1 MASSRPFSLSRVA
14 LAALASS
21 TATAQAADDAAASL
35 PTVSISAPRESNRPE
50 LTGFGDIPLTRSPL
64 QARVIGEEQIKD
76 TGAQNLRALTSLDAS
91 VSDAY
96 NSVGY
101 WDSLTVRGYVLDQ
114 RYNYRRDGLPI
125 NAETAIALDNKSRIE
140 LLKGTSGIQAGTSA
154 PGGLAN
160 LVVKRPDAEVR
171 NATLA
176 WRGANSVLGAVD
188 LGTRFGSDRAFGVR
202 VNAAVEHLDPE
213 LRAAK
218 GKRHLF
224 AMAGDWRPAPDT
236 LIEAEVETSRRSQP
250 SQPGFSLLGNRVP
263 SANSIGPRINL
274 NNQPWSQPVVLEGQT
289 ASLRLTQRL
298 NADWSAKAHYGTQR
312 LHTDDRLA
320 FPFGC
325 FDAGS
330 STYYA
335 TGYCPDGSF
344 DLYDFRSENERRV
357 TNALDLSLQGRLA
370 TAGLEHQL
378 TAGVLFTRFK
388 ARFEPQIFTFA
399 GTGSIDGTVI
409 TPPGPPDL
417 SDNTDRSERNTEL
430 YVRDVIQL
438 TRAFSTWLGVRH
450 TRLHR
455 ETLTTSGTEPTDYR
469 QNLTTPWVALNYEW
483 QPGLMSYVSWGQG
496 IESQVVPNR
505 TGTFS
510 NAGQALPALKSRQLE
525 VGIKGRTEQ
534 TNWSLT
540 AFDIDRPVYDRDR
553 TVTPS
558 PLQPD
563 GSARHR
569 GLEAG
574 VEARMGAWTWAASAM
589 LLHAERTDSA
599 NPLVDGQRPPNVPE
613 RVLKLQT
620 QYAMAGVAGLSLH
633 GGIVA
638 ESDRTLLPDNGTT
651 RIPGWARVD
660 LGARYAQKIDTRTL
674 VWRVGVDNVLDR
686 RAWQESPYQFEHV
699 YLYPMTPRTWRVSL
713 SADL

>member
-1 MASSRPFSLSRVA
+1 MASSRPFSLTRVA
-14 LAALASS
+14 LATLACTS
-21 TATAQAADDAAASL
+21 TAQAADDDAAASL
-35 PTVSISAPRESNRPE
+35 PTVSISAPREGNRAE
-50 LTGFGDIPLTRSPL
+50 LAGFGDIPLTRSPL
-64 QARVIGEEQIKD
+64 QARAIGEEQLKD
-76 TGAQNLRALTSLDAS
+76 AGAQNLRALTSLDAS

-188 LGTRFGSDRAFGVR
+188 LATRFGNDRAFGVR
-202 VNAAVEHLDPE
+202 VNVAAEHLDPE
-213 LRAAK
+213 LHAAN

-224 AMAGDWRPAPDT
+224 ALAGDWRPAPDT

-263 SANSIGPRINL
+263 SANGIDPRINL

-298 NADWSAKAHYGTQR
+298 NAEWSAKAHYGTQR
-312 LHTDDRLA
+312 LRTDDRLA
-320 FPFGC
+320 FPYGC
-325 FDAGS
+325 DAEGN
-330 STYYA
+330 YDR
-335 TGYCPDGSF
+335 YCSDGSY
-344 DLYDFRSENERRV
+344 DLYDFRSENERRI
-357 TNALDLSLQGRLA
+357 TNALDLSLQGRFA
-370 TAGLEHQL
+370 TVGLEHQL
-378 TAGVLFTRFK
+378 TTGVLFTRFK
-388 ARFEPQIFTFA
+388 ARFEQQIYTYA
-399 GTGSIDGTVI
+399 GVGSIDGNSV
-409 TPPGPPDL
+409 TPPGPADL
-417 SDNTDRSERNTEL
+417 SDNTDRDERNTEL
-430 YVRDVIQL
+430 YIRDVIQL
-438 TRAFSTWLGVRH
+438 TPALSTWLGLRH

-469 QNLTTPWVALNYEW
+469 QNVTTPWVALNYEW
-483 QPGLMSYVSWGQG
+483 QPGLMTYVSWGQG

-505 TGTFS
+505 PGSYS

-525 VGIKGRTEQ
+525 IGIKGRTEQ
-534 TNWSLT
+534 MNWNLT
-540 AFDIDRPVYDRDR
+540 AFDIDRPVYARDNS
-553 TVTPS
+553 VIPG
-558 PLQPD
+558 PLQSD

-569 GLEAG
+569 GVEAG
-574 VEARMGAWTWAASAM
+574 VEARTGAWTWAASAM

-599 NPLVDGQRPPNVPE
+599 DPTVDGQRPPNVPE

-620 QYAMAGVAGLSLH
+620 QYAVPGLAGLNLQ
-633 GGIVA
+633 GGIVV
-638 ESDRTLLPDNGTT
+638 ESDRTLLPNDGAM

-660 LGARYAQKIDTRTL
+660 LGARYAQKIDARTL

-699 YLYPMTPRTWRVSL
+699 YLYPVAPRTWRVSL

>member
-1 MASSRPFSLSRVA
+1 MASSRPFSLTRVA
-14 LAALASS
+14 LATLACTS
-21 TATAQAADDAAASL
+21 TAQAADDDAAASL
-35 PTVSISAPRESNRPE
+35 PTVSISAPREGNRAE
-50 LTGFGDIPLTRSPL
+50 LAGFGDIPLTRSPL
-64 QARVIGEEQIKD
+64 QARVIGEEQLKD

-171 NATLA
+171 SATLA

-188 LGTRFGSDRAFGVR
+188 LATRFGSDRAFGVR
-202 VNAAVEHLDPE
+202 VNVAAEHLDPE
-213 LRAAK
+213 LRAAN

-224 AMAGDWRPAPDT
+224 ALAGDWRPAPDT

-263 SANSIGPRINL
+263 SANGIDPRINL

-298 NADWSAKAHYGTQR
+298 NAEWSAKAHYGTQR
-312 LHTDDRLA
+312 LRTDDRLA
-320 FPFGC
+320 FPYGC
-325 FDAGS
+325 DTEGN
-330 STYYA
+330 YDR
-335 TGYCPDGSF
+335 YCSDGSY
-344 DLYDFRSENERRV
+344 DLYDFRSENERRI
-357 TNALDLSLQGRLA
+357 TNALDLSLQGRFA

-378 TAGVLFTRFK
+378 TTGVLFTRFK
-388 ARFEPQIFTFA
+388 ARFEQQIYTYA
-399 GTGSIDGTVI
+399 GVGSIDGNSV
-409 TPPGPPDL
+409 TPPGPADL
-417 SDNTDRSERNTEL
+417 SDNTDRDERNAEL
-430 YVRDVIQL
+430 YIRDVIQL
-438 TRAFSTWLGVRH
+438 TPALSTWLGLRH

-455 ETLTTSGTEPTDYR
+455 ETLTTSGTESTDYR
-469 QNLTTPWVALNYEW
+469 QNVTTPWVALNYEW
-483 QPGLMSYVSWGQG
+483 QPGLMTYVSWGQG

-505 TGTFS
+505 PGSYS

-525 VGIKGRTEQ
+525 IGIKGRTEQ
-534 TNWSLT
+534 MNWNLT
-540 AFDIDRPVYDRDR
+540 AFDIDRPVYARDNS
-553 TVTPS
+553 VIPG
-558 PLQPD
+558 PLRSD

-569 GLEAG
+569 GVEAG
-574 VEARMGAWTWAASAM
+574 IDARTGAWTWAVSAM

-599 NPLVDGQRPPNVPE
+599 DPLVDGQRPPNVPE

-620 QYAMAGVAGLSLH
+620 QYAVPGLAGLNLQ

-638 ESDRTLLPDNGTT
+638 ESDRTLLPNDGAT
-651 RIPGWARVD
+651 RIAGWARVD

-699 YLYPMTPRTWRVSL
+699 YLYPMAPRTWRVSL

>member
-1 MASSRPFSLSRVA
+1 MASSRPFSLTRVA
-14 LAALASS
+14 LATLAC
-21 TATAQAADDAAASL
+21 TAAAHAAEDAATSL
-35 PTVSISAPRESNRPE
+35 PPVSISAPREGNRAE
-50 LTGFGDIPLTRSPL
+50 LAGFGDIALTRSPL
-64 QARVIGEEQIKD
+64 QARVIGEEQLKD
-76 TGAQNLRALTSLDAS
+76 AGAQNLRALTSLDAS

-224 AMAGDWRPAPDT
+224 ALAGDWRPAPDT

-263 SANSIGPRINL
+263 SANSIDPRINL

-298 NADWSAKAHYGTQR
+298 NAEWSAKAHYGTQR
-312 LHTDDRLA
+312 LRTDDRLA

-344 DLYDFRSENERRV
+344 DLWDFRSENERRV
-357 TNALDLSLQGRLA
+357 TNALDLSLQGRFA
-370 TAGLEHQL
+370 TAGLDHQL
-378 TAGVLFTRFK
+378 TTGVLVTRFK
-388 ARFEPQIFTFA
+388 ARFEQQIYTSA
-399 GTGSIDGTVI
+399 GTGNIDGSAV
-409 TPPGPPDL
+409 TPPGPADL

-438 TRAFSTWLGVRH
+438 TPALSTWLGLRH

-505 TGTFS
+505 PGTFS

-534 TNWSLT
+534 LNWNLT

-553 TVTPS
+553 NVTPS
-558 PLQPD
+558 PLQRD

-574 VEARMGAWTWAASAM
+574 VEARTGAWTWAASAM
-589 LLHAERTDSA
+589 LLRAERTDSA
-599 NPLVDGQRPPNVPE
+599 DPAVDGQRPPNVPE

-620 QYAMAGVAGLSLH
+620 QYAVPGLAGLSLQ

-638 ESDRTLLPDNGTT
+638 ESDRTLLPNDGAT

-660 LGARYAQKIDTRTL
+660 LGARLAQKIDTRTL

-699 YLYPMTPRTWRVSL
+699 YLYPMAPRTWRVSL

>member
-1 MASSRPFSLSRVA
+1 MASSRPFSLTRVA
-14 LAALASS
+14 LATLACTS
-21 TATAQAADDAAASL
+21 TAQAADDDAAASL
-35 PTVSISAPRESNRPE
+35 PTVSISAPREGNRAE
-50 LTGFGDIPLTRSPL
+50 LAGFGDIPLTRSPL
-64 QARVIGEEQIKD
+64 QARVIGEEQLKD
-76 TGAQNLRALTSLDAS
+76 AGAQNLRALTSLDAS

-188 LGTRFGSDRAFGVR
+188 LATRFGNDRAFGVR
-202 VNAAVEHLDPE
+202 VNVAAEHLDPE
-213 LRAAK
+213 LRAAN

-224 AMAGDWRPAPDT
+224 ALAGDWRPAPDT

-263 SANSIGPRINL
+263 SANGIDPRINL

-298 NADWSAKAHYGTQR
+298 NAEWSAKAHYGTQR
-312 LHTDDRLA
+312 LRTDDRLA
-320 FPFGC
+320 FPYGC
-325 FDAGS
+325 DAEGN
-330 STYYA
+330 YDR
-335 TGYCPDGSF
+335 YCSDGSY
-344 DLYDFRSENERRV
+344 DLYDFRSENERRI
-357 TNALDLSLQGRLA
+357 TNALDLSLQGRFA
-370 TAGLEHQL
+370 TVGLEHQL
-378 TAGVLFTRFK
+378 TTGVLFTRFK
-388 ARFEPQIFTFA
+388 ARFEQQIYTYA
-399 GTGSIDGTVI
+399 GVGSIDGNSV
-409 TPPGPPDL
+409 TPPGPADL
-417 SDNTDRSERNTEL
+417 SDNTDRDERNTEL
-430 YVRDVIQL
+430 YIRDVIQL
-438 TRAFSTWLGVRH
+438 TPALSTWLGLRH

-469 QNLTTPWVALNYEW
+469 QNVTTPWVALNYEW
-483 QPGLMSYVSWGQG
+483 QPGLMTYVSWGQG

-505 TGTFS
+505 PGSYS

-525 VGIKGRTEQ
+525 IGIKGRTEQ
-534 TNWSLT
+534 MNWNLT
-540 AFDIDRPVYDRDR
+540 AFDIDRPVYARDNS
-553 TVTPS
+553 VIPG
-558 PLQPD
+558 PLQSD

-569 GLEAG
+569 GVEAG
-574 VEARMGAWTWAASAM
+574 VEARTGAWTWAASAM

-599 NPLVDGQRPPNVPE
+599 DPTVDGQRPPNVPE

-620 QYAMAGVAGLSLH
+620 QYAVPGLAGLNLQ
-633 GGIVA
+633 GGIVV
-638 ESDRTLLPDNGTT
+638 ESDRTLLPNDGAT

-660 LGARYAQKIDTRTL
+660 LGARYAQKIDARTL

-699 YLYPMTPRTWRVSL
+699 YLYPMAPRTWRVSL

>member
-1 MASSRPFSLSRVA
+1 MASSRPFSLTRVA
-14 LAALASS
+14 LATLACTS
-21 TATAQAADDAAASL
+21 TAQAADDDAAASL
-35 PTVSISAPRESNRPE
+35 PTVSISAPREGNRAE
-50 LTGFGDIPLTRSPL
+50 LAGFGDIPLTRSPL
-64 QARVIGEEQIKD
+64 QARVIGEEQLKD

-171 NATLA
+171 SATLA

-188 LGTRFGSDRAFGVR
+188 LATRFGSDRAFGVR
-202 VNAAVEHLDPE
+202 VNVAAEHLDPE
-213 LRAAK
+213 LRAAN

-224 AMAGDWRPAPDT
+224 ALAGDWRPAPDT

-250 SQPGFSLLGNRVP
+250 SQPGFSLLGTRVP
-263 SANSIGPRINL
+263 SANGIDPRINL

-298 NADWSAKAHYGTQR
+298 NAEWSAKAHYGTQR
-312 LHTDDRLA
+312 LRTDDRLA
-320 FPFGC
+320 FPYGC
-325 FDAGS
+325 DTEGN
-330 STYYA
+330 YDR
-335 TGYCPDGSF
+335 YCSDGSY
-344 DLYDFRSENERRV
+344 DLYDFRSENERRI
-357 TNALDLSLQGRLA
+357 TNALDLSLQGRFA

-378 TAGVLFTRFK
+378 TTGVLFTRFK
-388 ARFEPQIFTFA
+388 ARFEQQIYTYA
-399 GTGSIDGTVI
+399 GVGSIDGNSV
-409 TPPGPPDL
+409 TPPGPADL
-417 SDNTDRSERNTEL
+417 SDNTDRDERNAEL
-430 YVRDVIQL
+430 YIRDVIQL
-438 TRAFSTWLGVRH
+438 TPALSTWLGLRH

-455 ETLTTSGTEPTDYR
+455 ETLTTSGTESTDYR
-469 QNLTTPWVALNYEW
+469 QNVTTPWVALNYEW
-483 QPGLMSYVSWGQG
+483 QPGLMTYVSWGQG

-505 TGTFS
+505 PGSYS

-525 VGIKGRTEQ
+525 IGIKGRTEQ
-534 TNWSLT
+534 MNWNLT
-540 AFDIDRPVYDRDR
+540 AFDIDRPVYARDNS
-553 TVTPS
+553 VIPG
-558 PLQPD
+558 PLQSD

-569 GLEAG
+569 GVEAG
-574 VEARMGAWTWAASAM
+574 VEARTGAWTWAASAM

-599 NPLVDGQRPPNVPE
+599 DPTVDGQRPPNVPE

-620 QYAMAGVAGLSLH
+620 QYAVPGLAGLNLQ

-638 ESDRTLLPDNGTT
+638 ESDRTLLPNDGAT
-651 RIPGWARVD
+651 RIAGWARVD

-699 YLYPMTPRTWRVSL
+699 YLYPMAPRTWRVSL

>member
-1 MASSRPFSLSRVA
+1 MATSRPFTLTHVA
-14 LAALASS
+14 LATLAS
-21 TATAQAADDAAASL
+21 TATAQAADDTATSL
-35 PTVSISAPRESNRPE
+35 PTVSISAPRESNRAE

-64 QARVIGEEQIKD
+64 QARVIGEEQLKD
-76 TGAQNLRALTSLDAS
+76 TGAQNLRALTSQDAS

-125 NAETAIALDNKSRIE
+125 NAETAIALDNKARIE

-160 LVVKRPDAEVR
+160 LVVKRPDADVR
-171 NATLA
+171 SATLA

-188 LGTRFGSDRAFGVR
+188 LATRFGNDRAFGVR
-202 VNAAVEHLDPE
+202 VNVAAEHLDPE

-224 AMAGDWRPAPDT
+224 ALAGDWRPTPDT

-250 SQPGFSLLGNRVP
+250 SQPAFSLLGDRVP
-263 SANSIGPRINL
+263 SANRIDPRINL

-320 FPFGC
+320 FPYGC
-325 FDAGS
+325 DAEGN
-330 STYYA
+330 YDR
-335 TGYCPDGSF
+335 YCSDGSF

-357 TNALDLSLQGRLA
+357 TNALDLSLQGRFA
-370 TAGLEHQL
+370 TAGLAHQL
-378 TAGVLFTRFK
+378 TAGVLFSRFK
-388 ARFEPQIFTFA
+388 ARFEQQIYTYA
-399 GTGSIDGTVI
+399 GVGSIDGSAV
-409 TPPGPPDL
+409 TPPGPAIL
-417 SDNTDRSERNTEL
+417 SDNTDRTERNTEL
-430 YVRDVIQL
+430 YLRDVIQL
-438 TRAFSTWLGVRH
+438 TPALSTWLGLRH

-455 ETLTTSGTEPTDYR
+455 NAVTTSNTEATGYG
-469 QNLTTPWVALNYEW
+469 QHVTTPWIAFNYEW
-483 QPGLMSYVSWGQG
+483 RPGLMSYVSWGQG

-505 TGTFS
+505 PLSYS
-510 NAGQALPALKSRQLE
+510 NPGQALPALKSRQLE
-525 VGIKGRTEQ
+525 VGVKGRTDALDW
-534 TNWSLT
+534 NLT
-540 AFDIDRPVYDRDR
+540 AFDIDRPVYARDDS
-553 TVTPS
+553 VVPG
-558 PLQPD
+558 PLRSD

-574 VEARMGAWTWAASAM
+574 IEARTGAWTWVASAM

-599 NPLVDGQRPPNVPE
+599 DPAVDGQRPPNVPE
-613 RVLKLQT
+613 RVFKLQT
-620 QYAMAGVAGLSLH
+620 QYAVAGLAGLSLQ

-638 ESDRTLLPDNGTT
+638 ESDRTLLPDDGAT

-674 VWRVGVDNVLDR
+674 VWRIGVDNVLDR
-686 RAWQESPYQFEHV
+686 RAWQESPYQFEHA
-699 YLYPMTPRTWRVSL
+699 YLYPMAPRTWRVSL

>member
-1 MASSRPFSLSRVA
+1 MASSRPFSLTRVA
-14 LAALASS
+14 LATLACTS
-21 TATAQAADDAAASL
+21 TAQAADDDAAASL
-35 PTVSISAPRESNRPE
+35 PTVSISAPREGNRAE
-50 LTGFGDIPLTRSPL
+50 LAGFGDIPLTRSPL
-64 QARVIGEEQIKD
+64 QARVIGEEQLKD

-160 LVVKRPDAEVR
+160 LVVKRPDSEVR

-188 LGTRFGSDRAFGVR
+188 LATRFGNDRAFGVR
-202 VNAAVEHLDPE
+202 VNVAAEHLDPE
-213 LRAAK
+213 LRAAT

-224 AMAGDWRPAPDT
+224 ALAGDWRPAPDT

-263 SANSIGPRINL
+263 SANGIDPRINL

-298 NADWSAKAHYGTQR
+298 NAEWSAKAHYGTQR
-312 LHTDDRLA
+312 LRTDDRLA
-320 FPFGC
+320 FPYGC
-325 FDAGS
+325 DAEGN
-330 STYYA
+330 YDR
-335 TGYCPDGSF
+335 YCSDGSY
-344 DLYDFRSENERRV
+344 DLYDFRSENERRI
-357 TNALDLSLQGRLA
+357 TNALDLSLQGRFA

-378 TAGVLFTRFK
+378 TTGVLFTRFK
-388 ARFEPQIFTFA
+388 ARFEQQIYTYA
-399 GTGSIDGTVI
+399 GVGSIDGSAV
-409 TPPGPPDL
+409 TPPGPAIL
-417 SDNTDRSERNTEL
+417 SDNTDRTERNTEL
-430 YVRDVIQL
+430 YLRDVIQL
-438 TRAFSTWLGVRH
+438 TPALSTWLGLRH

-455 ETLTTSGTEPTDYR
+455 DTITTSGTEATGYP
-469 QNLTTPWVALNYEW
+469 QNVTTPWVAVNYEW
-483 QPGLMSYVSWGQG
+483 RPGLMSYMSWGHG

-505 TGTFS
+505 PGSYS
-510 NAGQALPALKSRQLE
+510 NPGQALPALKSRQIEIGL
-525 VGIKGRTEQ
+525 KGRTDQ
-534 TNWSLT
+534 MNWNLT
-540 AFDIDRPVYDRDR
+540 AFDIDRPVYARDNS
-553 TVTPS
+553 VIPG
-558 PLQPD
+558 PLRSD

-569 GLEAG
+569 GVEAG
-574 VEARMGAWTWAASAM
+574 IDARTGAWTWAVSAM

-599 NPLVDGQRPPNVPE
+599 DPLVDGQRPPNVPE

-620 QYAMAGVAGLSLH
+620 QYAVPGLAGLNLQ
-633 GGIVA
+633 GGIIA
-638 ESDRTLLPDNGTT
+638 ESDRTLLPNDDAT
-651 RIPGWARVD
+651 RIAGWARVD

-699 YLYPMTPRTWRVSL
+699 YLYPMAPRTWRVSL

>member
-1 MASSRPFSLSRVA
+1 MASSRPFSLTRVA
-14 LAALASS
+14 LATLACTS
-21 TATAQAADDAAASL
+21 TAQAADDDAAASL
-35 PTVSISAPRESNRPE
+35 PTVSISAPREGNRAE
-50 LTGFGDIPLTRSPL
+50 LAGFGDIPLTRSPL
-64 QARVIGEEQIKD
+64 QARVIGEEQFKD

-160 LVVKRPDAEVR
+160 LVVKRPNAEVR
-171 NATLA
+171 SATLA

-188 LGTRFGSDRAFGVR
+188 LATRFGSDRAFGVR
-202 VNAAVEHLDPE
+202 VNVAAEHLDPE
-213 LRAAK
+213 LRAAN

-224 AMAGDWRPAPDT
+224 ALAGDWRPAPDT

-263 SANSIGPRINL
+263 SANSIDPRINL

-298 NADWSAKAHYGTQR
+298 NAEWSAKAHYGTQR
-312 LHTDDRLA
+312 LRTDDRLA
-320 FPFGC
+320 FPYGC
-325 FDAGS
+325 DAEGN
-330 STYYA
+330 YDR
-335 TGYCPDGSF
+335 YCSDGSY
-344 DLYDFRSENERRV
+344 DLYDFRSENERRI
-357 TNALDLSLQGRLA
+357 TNALDLSLQGRFA

-378 TAGVLFTRFK
+378 TTGVLFTRFK
-388 ARFEPQIFTFA
+388 ARFEQQIYTYA
-399 GTGSIDGTVI
+399 GVGSIDGNSV
-409 TPPGPPDL
+409 TPPGPADL
-417 SDNTDRSERNTEL
+417 SDNTDRDERNAEL
-430 YVRDVIQL
+430 YIRDVIQL
-438 TRAFSTWLGVRH
+438 TPALSTWLGLRH

-455 ETLTTSGTEPTDYR
+455 ETLTTSGTESTDYR
-469 QNLTTPWVALNYEW
+469 QNVTTPWVALNYEW
-483 QPGLMSYVSWGQG
+483 QPGLMTYVSWGQG

-505 TGTFS
+505 PGSYS

-525 VGIKGRTEQ
+525 IGIKGRTEQ
-534 TNWSLT
+534 MNWNLT
-540 AFDIDRPVYDRDR
+540 AFDIDRPVYARDNS
-553 TVTPS
+553 VIPG
-558 PLQPD
+558 PLRSD

-569 GLEAG
+569 GVEAG
-574 VEARMGAWTWAASAM
+574 IDARTGAWTWAVSAM

-599 NPLVDGQRPPNVPE
+599 DPLVDGQRPPNVPE

-620 QYAMAGVAGLSLH
+620 QYAVPGQAGLNLQ

-638 ESDRTLLPDNGTT
+638 ESDRTLLPNDGAT
-651 RIPGWARVD
+651 RIAGWARVD
-660 LGARYAQKIDTRTL
+660 LGVRYAQKIDTRTL

-699 YLYPMTPRTWRVSL
+699 YLYPMAPRTWRVSL

>member
-1 MASSRPFSLSRVA
+1 MASSRPFSLTRVA
-14 LAALASS
+14 LATLACTS
-21 TATAQAADDAAASL
+21 TAQAADDDAAASL
-35 PTVSISAPRESNRPE
+35 PTVSISAPREGNRAE
-50 LTGFGDIPLTRSPL
+50 LAGFGDIPLTRSPL
-64 QARVIGEEQIKD
+64 QARVIGEEQLKD

-171 NATLA
+171 SATLA

-188 LGTRFGSDRAFGVR
+188 LATRFGSDRAFGVR
-202 VNAAVEHLDPE
+202 VNVAAEHLDPE
-213 LRAAK
+213 LRAAN

-224 AMAGDWRPAPDT
+224 ALAGDWRPAPDT

-250 SQPGFSLLGNRVP
+250 SQPGFSLLGTRVP
-263 SANSIGPRINL
+263 SANGIDPRINL

-298 NADWSAKAHYGTQR
+298 NAEWSAKAHYGTQR
-312 LHTDDRLA
+312 LRTDDRLA
-320 FPFGC
+320 FPYGC
-325 FDAGS
+325 DTEGN
-330 STYYA
+330 YDR
-335 TGYCPDGSF
+335 YCSDGSY
-344 DLYDFRSENERRV
+344 DLYDFRSENERRI
-357 TNALDLSLQGRLA
+357 TNALDLSLQGRFA

-378 TAGVLFTRFK
+378 TTGVLFTRFK
-388 ARFEPQIFTFA
+388 ARFEQQIYTYA
-399 GTGSIDGTVI
+399 GVGSIDGNSV
-409 TPPGPPDL
+409 TPPGPADL
-417 SDNTDRSERNTEL
+417 SDNTDRDERNTEL
-430 YVRDVIQL
+430 YIRDVIQL
-438 TRAFSTWLGVRH
+438 TPALSTWLGLRH

-455 ETLTTSGTEPTDYR
+455 ETLTTSGTESTDYR
-469 QNLTTPWVALNYEW
+469 QNVTTPWVALNYEW
-483 QPGLMSYVSWGQG
+483 QPGLTTYVSWGQG

-505 TGTFS
+505 PGSYS

-525 VGIKGRTEQ
+525 IGIKGRTEQ
-534 TNWSLT
+534 MNWNLT
-540 AFDIDRPVYDRDR
+540 AFDIDRPVYARDNS
-553 TVTPS
+553 VIPG
-558 PLQPD
+558 PLQSD

-569 GLEAG
+569 GVEAG
-574 VEARMGAWTWAASAM
+574 VEARTGAWTWAASAM

-599 NPLVDGQRPPNVPE
+599 DPTVDGQRPPNVPE

-620 QYAMAGVAGLSLH
+620 QYAVPGLAGLNLQ

-638 ESDRTLLPDNGTT
+638 ESDRTLLPNDGAT
-651 RIPGWARVD
+651 RIAGWARVD

-699 YLYPMTPRTWRVSL
+699 YLYPMAPRTWRVSL